1 MVGYPESLTDPSYT
15 QQLLVLTYPL
25 SGNYGVPP
33 AETDELGLCKWF
45 ESNRIQAAGLV
56 ISELCSEYSHW
67 AAIKSLSPK
76 RYWANYCKG
85 VCPQYILPNNP
96 NIHLTRSVNPAQRCC
111 TPSSVKSLT
120 LIYMNDEGDIM
131 RGVIPSMSISS
142 CDCD

>member
-25 SGNYGVPP
+25 IGNYGVPP

-67 AAIKSLSPK
+67 AAIKSLSEWLYEYDTPGIYGKFKFSIEWLPGSIFYNYSLQIK
-76 RYWANYCKG
+76 RF
-85 VCPQYILPNNP
+85 
-96 NIHLTRSVNPAQRCC
+96 
-111 TPSSVKSLT
+111 T
-120 LIYMNDEGDIM
+120 L
-131 RGVIPSMSISS
+131 V
-142 CDCD
+142 